1 MSGKKAQS
9 AIEFMILVGFL
20 LVVFVIFL
28 SIVSENLRDK
38 TNERQNLQIK
48 EIALGVKV
56 EVDLATEASDG
67 YVRNFSIPIK
77 IYGEDYD
84 ISINDGFVSISTGDG
99 DHALSLSLANVTGE
113 VLKGENIIR
122 KENGVVLLNE

>member
-1 MSGKKAQS
+1 MFGKKAQS

-20 LVVFVIFL
+20 LVAFVIFL

-38 TNERQNLQIK
+38 ANERQNLQIK

-56 EVDLATEASDG
+56 EVDLAAESSDG
-67 YVRNFSIPIK
+67 YVRSFSIPIK
-77 IYGEDYD
+77 IYGADYD
-84 ISINDGFVSISTGDG
+84 ISVNEGFVSINTGDG
-99 DHALSLSLANVTGE
+99 GHALSLSLANVTGQ

-122 KENGVVLLNE
+122 KEDGVVLLNE